1 MKPAIVQKNES
12 PSFFRRPGIVAV
24 IRGTLGVLLAFG
36 ALNAFGGGFYGLSG
50 ARDIPKE
57 WLAGSPFTDYF
68 IPSFILFFVV
78 GGSMLL
84 AAVAIFAHWRKARL
98 FRVGCRRD
106 CFRLDCSSGGHH
118 RLCVLD
124 AAHDGDRQCADLDA
138 RLVARAV
145 GRKRVEGVYQ
155 AAAQIGASVGL
166 TQRTKVCFRRPP

>member
-98 FRVGCRRD
+98 FALGAGAIVFGWIAVQVAIIGYVSWMQPTTAIASA
-106 CFRLDCSSGGHH
+106 LILTLASLLGQSGEK
-118 RLCVLD
+118 
-124 AAHDGDRQCADLDA
+124 A
-138 RLVARAV
+138 
-145 GRKRVEGVYQ
+145 
-155 AAAQIGASVGL
+155 
-166 TQRTKVCFRRPP
+166 